1 MFLGTCLT
9 ETNLLAEKQFSTEII
24 FGMTNDTDTKLEE
37 LDQEFHEYRVLRDG
51 TDVTADVAAVGV
63 EENEIFVHLLIGEN
77 KSATVAFSAKR
88 YEHLRALDRLHDDL
102 DLEFTADL
110 SVLEGKVLTVQFLDE
125 DFEELLIREG
135 GIEIRSVSTTKS
147 EVKKLY
153 PILNE
158 QYTVGYRRLKW
169 FKKENGDTTAAQITQ
184 LRAEHDA
191 LVLTFDLCNEPV
203 EYTIPTPDE
212 IAGSK
217 YERVVE
223 EVGQGSVKQIEGE
236 YLYAVWDKNQ
246 ATPQDYNSP
255 TDPIAHVSDRL
266 SHWWLFSNK
275 KEAEEAR
282 VNVFDPG
289 KAIQVAENK
298 VTTVSAK
305 QHTRDVSDNEL
316 ERSESI
322 SPFILLLLSVLFYI
336 GSFVLFEFI
345 NPNNLGII
353 GSIWF
358 LIMIVLTLIL
368 PLIGLIFLLV
378 ILDSI

>member
-1 MFLGTCLT
+1 MT
-9 ETNLLAEKQFSTEII
+9 EFSE
-24 FGMTNDTDTKLEE
+24 MTTDTDTKLEE

-63 EENEIFVHLLIGEN
+63 EENKIFVHLLIGEN

-102 DLEFTADL
+102 DITFTADL
-110 SVLEGKVLTVQFLDE
+110 SVLEGKTLTVQFLDE

-135 GIEIRSVSTTKS
+135 GIEVQSTSTRKS

-169 FKKENGDTTAAQITQ
+169 FKKEAGNVTSVKITQ

-191 LVLTFDLCNEPV
+191 LVLTFDLYNEPI
-203 EYTIPTPDE
+203 EYSISVPDE

-236 YLYAVWDKNQ
+236 YLYAVRDKNQ
-246 ATPQDYNSP
+246 VTARNYNFP
-255 TDPIAHVSDRL
+255 TDPIAYVSDRL

-275 KEAEEAR
+275 EDAKEAYI
-282 VNVFDPG
+282 NVIEPG
-289 KAIQVAENK
+289 KAVQAVEK
-298 VTTVSAK
+298 GPDTVSENNLSTHPFKQYPKHIQMMAK
-305 QHTRDVSDNEL
+305 FEESAAGLFFVSLFLFIFTRH
-316 ERSESI
+316 
-322 SPFILLLLSVLFYI
+322 ILFGYFSVFLIVLFVLVWIKFSQSEYDDEECIKEWKNYI
-336 GSFVLFEFI
+336 REKYA
-345 NPNNLGII
+345 
-353 GSIWF
+353 
-358 LIMIVLTLIL
+358 
-368 PLIGLIFLLV
+368 
-378 ILDSI
+378 